1 MASKGSFIIVGEN
14 IHCTRVRLTKGK
26 YVEQLDDGR
35 SALVF
40 REDGKKQYLPIPAE
54 VAEGQDFQDGKVRHV
69 AVAVQQGLYGSN
81 DEKEAGRRYVQAMAR
96 EQEASGAWFLDI
108 NVDEFS
114 VDQDEKKRAIEWAA
128 QVVQSATSIPLSIDS
143 SDPEILETGL
153 AACDPSKGKPLVNSV
168 SLERVAFVP
177 IAAKAKACVIASAMG
192 ATSMPQT
199 REERLE
205 NIYELVPKLQEAGIS
220 LSDTFLDPLVFPVSV
235 DVQNGPCVIE
245 TIRTLREKYGD
256 EVHFAPGLS
265 NVSHGFPKRSVLN
278 RVFARLCQEAGCDGG
293 IVDPMQINDEVL
305 AGIDFS
311 KEVNQLARDVL
322 LGKDEFG
329 MQFISAIRGA

>member
-1 MASKGSFIIVGEN
+1 MPSKGSFIIVGEN

-26 YVEQLDDGR
+26 YVAQLDDGT

-40 REDGKKQYLPIPAE
+40 AEDGKKRYLPIPAD
-54 VAEGQDFQDGKVRHV
+54 VVEGQDFKDGKVRHV
-69 AVAVQQGLYGSN
+69 AVAVQQGLYGS
-81 DEKEAGRRYVQAMAR
+81 DEEQDAGRRYVQAMAV
-96 EQEASGAWFLDI
+96 EQESAGAWFLDV

-114 VDQDEKKRAIEWAA
+114 IDQDEKKRAMEWVAR
-128 QVVQSATSIPLSIDS
+128 VVQSATSIPLSIDS
-143 SDPEILETGL
+143 SDPQILETGL

-168 SLERVAFVP
+168 SLERVGFVP

-199 REERLE
+199 KEERQE
-205 NIYELVPKLQEAGIS
+205 NIYELVPKLQEAGIP

-235 DVQNGPCVIE
+235 DVQNGPTVIE
-245 TIRTLREKYGD
+245 TIRTLREKYGE

-265 NVSHGFPKRSVLN
+265 NVSHGFPRRSVLN
-278 RVFARLCQEAGCDGG
+278 RVFARLCREAGCDGG
-293 IVDPMQINDEVL
+293 IVDPAQINDEVL

-311 KEVNQLARDVL
+311 DEVNTLAKNVL

-329 MQFISAIRGA
+329 MAFISAIRGS